1 MQRSCAATFVCLVA
15 AAGAAAQSMPLKA
28 APKQV
33 QAPARPPRP
42 SAQSDA
48 AVEAAIRAK
57 FAKSKING
65 DKFQVHVQGGV
76 ATIDGKTDVLQ
87 HKGAATRMAKSAGA
101 LSVRN
106 RIQLSDAAKQ
116 RASANL
122 AEGRRRAQISRGTP
136 RSEPRGA
143 ARSANIAPKAA
154 PPVRPRPGTS
164 ANASGTAVQSR

>member
-1 MQRSCAATFVCLVA
+1 
-15 AAGAAAQSMPLKA
+15 
-28 APKQV
+28 
-33 QAPARPPRP
+33 
-42 SAQSDA
+42 
-48 AVEAAIRAK
+48 
-57 FAKSKING
+57 
-65 DKFQVHVQGGV
+65 V

-106 RIQLSDAAKQ
+106 RVQLSDAARQ

-122 AEGRRRAQISRGTP
+122 AEGRRRAQISRGEP

-164 ANASGTAVQSR
+164 ANAGGTAGQSR

>member
-1 MQRSCAATFVCLVA
+1 MRARV
-15 AAGAAAQSMPLKA
+15 
-28 APKQV
+28 
-33 QAPARPPRP
+33 APARPAAMDHLTD
-42 SAQSDA
+42 AQL
-48 AVEAAIRAK
+48 EAEIHARLAR
-57 FAKSKING
+57 SKIG
-65 DKFQVHVQGGV
+65 ADKFQVHVQGGV

-106 RIQLSDAAKQ
+106 RVQLSDAARQ

-122 AEGRRRAQISRGTP
+122 AEGRRRAQIS
-136 RSEPRGA
+136 RGA

-164 ANASGTAVQSR
+164 ANAGGTAGQSR

>member
-1 MQRSCAATFVCLVA
+1 LGFWLAIAAISTAWAPLGRAQTPVRARVA
-15 AAGAAAQSMPLKA
+15 PGRPAAMDHLTDAQ
-28 APKQV
+28 
-33 QAPARPPRP
+33 
-42 SAQSDA
+42 
-48 AVEAAIRAK
+48 VEAEIRARL
-57 FAKSKING
+57 ARSKIG
-65 DKFQVHVQGGV
+65 ADKFQVHVQGGV

-101 LSVRN
+101 SSVRN

-143 ARSANIAPKAA
+143 ARSANIAPKTA

-164 ANASGTAVQSR
+164 ANASGTAAQSR